1 MNEERLSAIETK
13 VSNVEIKIEYLK
25 NYVER
30 IELMFKEQWE
40 RREKVSSDERE
51 KIDKKLEGLRVEI
64 AKSNEN
70 KNSLEKKAL
79 IAIISAGISVI
90 TFLFSFI
97 AFLMNKLH
105 IL

>member
-51 KIDKKLEGLRVEI
+51 KIDKKLEL
-64 AKSNEN
+64 
-70 KNSLEKKAL
+70 
-79 IAIISAGISVI
+79 
-90 TFLFSFI
+90 
-97 AFLMNKLH
+97 
-105 IL
+105 